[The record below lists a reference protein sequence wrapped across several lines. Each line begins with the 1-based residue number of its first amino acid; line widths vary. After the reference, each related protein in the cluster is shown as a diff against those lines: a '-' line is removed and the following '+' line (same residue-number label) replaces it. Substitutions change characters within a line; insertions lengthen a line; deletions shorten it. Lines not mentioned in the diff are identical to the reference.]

1 MEHIRANYG
10 EPPENMEDEIQGMM
24 DSIVE
29 EYLSGAA
36 QPNSRDI
43 QADRNNQ
50 SVEYMSTIHAL
61 RDVLTGYNNNNR
73 LYNEN
78 MRSFLNTMGSI
89 QQDLENTRRGI
100 PTPVRPPP
108 TRPQSRRSRPL
119 HETRRPSE
127 ANNGSRTYGTFGT
140 RQPSSTTA
148 TQPVMAR
155 SSQTPTTLLR
165 DVSGNIQSTPVF
177 SIVADIPIW
186 MWDISANPILDI
198 SGNGPG
204 TRTTS
209 TNEMES
215 AISRLLYAFF
225 PQTMNDVVVRPTNE
239 QITIATEV
247 LQFASSETHNNTSC
261 PITLEEF
268 IDGDSVQ
275 RIRHC
280 GHIFREGAITDW
292 FSRNVRCPICR
303 YDIRTYVEPEIGEQ
317 RLEMDDPVTSHT
329 FPSDPLHTQNQE
341 TSTHGESLSNVEDH
355 EITPQEPLSMRDT
368 NPFAE
373 YGKVDDDSDENLE
386 YEFATGFNF
395 DDDFERS
402 VEKSDVP
409 NNNTKPLNIAPA
421 PEPIMRTNTNSRQG
435 LDMSNLITRHISN
448 FLEPENILN
457 NILQHA
463 SVHVNNFLNDLSGNM
478 ERNHR

>member
-10 EPPENMEDEIQGMM
+10 EQPENIEDEIQGMM

-36 QPNSRDI
+36 QPNSRSN

-78 MRSFLNTMGSI
+78 MRSFLNTMSSI
-89 QQDLENTRRGI
+89 QQDLENTRRGL

-119 HETRRPSE
+119 NETRRPQE
-127 ANNGSRTYGTFGT
+127 ANHGPRTYGTFGT
-140 RQPSSTTA
+140 RQPSSTN
-148 TQPVMAR
+148 MSR
-155 SSQTPTTLLR
+155 SSQAPTTLLR
-165 DVSGNIQSTPVF
+165 DVSGNNQSTPVF

-204 TRTTS
+204 TRTTP

-239 QITIATEV
+239 QITVATEILPFV
-247 LQFASSETHNNTSC
+247 SSETHNNTSC

-268 IDGDSVQ
+268 IDGESVQ
-275 RIRHC
+275 RIRNC
-280 GHIFREGAITDW
+280 GHIFREGAIADW

-317 RLEMDDPVTSHT
+317 IQEIDDPVTS
-329 FPSDPLHTQNQE
+329 
-341 TSTHGESLSNVEDH
+341 THVESLTNVADATSSMTTLHPLNNVYVEDR
-355 EITPQEPLSMRDT
+355 ENTQVESASTMDT
-368 NPFAE
+368 NSFAE
-373 YGKVDDDSDENLE
+373 YGKIDDDSDENLE
-386 YEFATGFNF
+386 FEFATGFSF

-402 VEKSDVP
+402 VEKSDVT
-409 NNNTKPLNIAPA
+409 NNDTRSLNIAPA

-463 SVHVNNFLNDLSGNM
+463 SVHVNNFLNDLSGNID
-478 ERNHR
+478 R